1 MARRVFSRPVATK
14 VLYVNNCLFC
24 KIIRGEIPSTEVLS
38 TERTYAFR
46 DLNPT
51 APTHVLV
58 IPREHIT
65 SGAHVEAGHGDTIAE
80 MLTTARSVA
89 EAEGVLESGYRLVFN
104 VGSGVGMT
112 VPHLHLHVIGGRPMS
127 WPPG

>member
-1 MARRVFSRPVATK
+1 VSDCVFCRIVS
-14 VLYVNNCLFC
+14 
-24 KIIRGEIPSTEVLS
+24 GELPADVVT
-38 TERTYAFR
+38 TTDRTVAFR
-46 DLNPT
+46 DLNPQ

-65 SGAHVEAGHGDTIAE
+65 NAATVEADHAADVAE
-80 MLTTARSVA
+80 LLTTARQVA
-89 EAEGVLESGYRLVFN
+89 EAEGIAEGGYRLVFN
-104 VGSGVGMT
+104 VGDDAGNT